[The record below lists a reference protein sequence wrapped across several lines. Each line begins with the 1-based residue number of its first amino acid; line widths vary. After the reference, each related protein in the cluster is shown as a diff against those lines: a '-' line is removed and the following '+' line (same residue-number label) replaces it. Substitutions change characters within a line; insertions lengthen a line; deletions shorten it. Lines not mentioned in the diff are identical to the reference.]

1 MANKYV
7 KLDWMPEL
15 ERPVLIAGF
24 TGWNDAAEASS
35 LAVGTLKDAW
45 GAQRFGH
52 FDAEEFFDFQATRP
66 QITLTDGVTRTIE
79 WPENT
84 LSATAPAVEAL
95 RGRGA
100 VLLSGPEPN
109 FRWRSF
115 CDAVAETA
123 RGLRAEMGGTKG
135 GPPADVPP
143 HRPAPGSPPP
153 PRCAAVGG
161 RAGDLGAEMVVTMGA
176 LLADVPHSR
185 PVSVS
190 ANSQD
195 PVLVENLKL
204 SASRHE
210 GPTGITGVLRR
221 VCAGAGLPSVSFWAS
236 VPHYLPAV
244 PSAPAALAL
253 LQNLSVLLKIDV
265 DTSELE
271 ETATSYQEQVGVAV
285 AQDSALSPYVQML
298 EERYDSQVEG
308 GERNLPT
315 GDDLAQARTSG
326 SA

>member
-1 MANKYV
+1 
-7 KLDWMPEL
+7 MPEL

-35 LAVGTLKDAW
+35 LAVGTLNDAW
-45 GAQRFGH
+45 EARRFGH
-52 FDAEEFFDFQATRP
+52 FDAEEFFDYQTTRP
-66 QITLTDGVTRTIE
+66 QIMLADGVTRTIE

-84 LSATAPAVEAL
+84 LSATAPALEAL

-123 RGLRAEMGGTKG
+123 R
-135 GPPADVPP
+135 
-143 HRPAPGSPPP
+143 
-153 PRCAAVGG
+153 
-161 RAGDLGAEMVVTMGA
+161 DLGAEMVVTMGA

-185 PVSVS
+185 PVSVA

-195 PVLVENLKL
+195 PALVENLSL
-204 SASRHE
+204 TASRYE
-210 GPTGITGVLRR
+210 GPTGITGVLHR
-221 VCAGAGLPSVSFWAS
+221 VCAEAGLPSVSFWAS

-253 LQNLSVLLKIDV
+253 LQSLSLLLKVDV

-271 ETATSYQEQVGVAV
+271 ETASSYQEQVSVAV
-285 AQDSALSPYVQML
+285 AQDADLSSYVQML
-298 EERYDSQVEG
+298 EERFDSQVEG
-308 GERNLPT
+308 GERNLPI
-315 GDDLAQARTSG
+315 AQELEGFLRDQRNDED
-326 SA
+326 

>member
-7 KLDWMPEL
+7 KLEWMPQL

-35 LAVGTLKDAW
+35 LAVGTLNDAW
-45 GAQRFGH
+45 ETRQFGA
-52 FDAEEFFDFQATRP
+52 FDAEEFLDYQATRP
-66 QITLTDGVTRTIE
+66 QIALSDGVTRTIE
-79 WPENT
+79 WPENA
-84 LSATAPAVEAL
+84 LSATAPALQAL
-95 RGRGA
+95 GGRGA

-123 RGLRAEMGGTKG
+123 K
-135 GPPADVPP
+135 
-143 HRPAPGSPPP
+143 
-153 PRCAAVGG
+153 
-161 RAGDLGAEMVVTMGA
+161 DLGAEMVVTMGA

-185 PVSVS
+185 PVSVA

-195 PVLVENLKL
+195 SVLVKDLHL
-204 SASRHE
+204 SASRYE
-210 GPTGITGVLRR
+210 GPTGITGVLHR
-221 VCAGAGLPSVSFWAS
+221 VCAEAGLPSVSFWAS

-253 LQNLSVLLKIDV
+253 LQSLSVLLKMDV
-265 DTSELE
+265 DTSDLE
-271 ETATSYQEQVGVAV
+271 ETAGSYQEQVSVAV
-285 AQDSALSPYVQML
+285 SQDADLSSYVQML
-298 EERYDSQVEG
+298 EERFDSQVEG

-315 GDDLAQARTSG
+315 GDDLAQELEGFLRDQRHDEE
-326 SA
+326 